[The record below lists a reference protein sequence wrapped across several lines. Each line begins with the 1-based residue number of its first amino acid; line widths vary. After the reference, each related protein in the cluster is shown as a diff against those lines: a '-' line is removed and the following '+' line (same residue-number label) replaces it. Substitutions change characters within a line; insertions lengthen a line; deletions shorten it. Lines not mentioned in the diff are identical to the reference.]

1 MDALPAVPD
10 SCRNPD
16 RGVPVLYRQP
26 TKVPPAYLQARQGAS
41 ETSTTNRQKNQD
53 MKWYWHIP
61 LVNMFFIEEFSEWAL
76 ENKKVDEFSA
86 ILTAHAVIIAAI
98 ITILI

>member
-1 MDALPAVPD
+1 
-10 SCRNPD
+10 
-16 RGVPVLYRQP
+16 
-26 TKVPPAYLQARQGAS
+26 
-41 ETSTTNRQKNQD
+41 